1 MKNSTSH
8 STYIRRRIAVVSIAT
23 IAVVS
28 GAYLLGQFIDTKY
41 DYSCPTMMVTAVDG
55 DTLADITKRYCQGH
69 TLQASWDIAHERGT
83 TLIHA
88 GDLIQLGGK

>member
-1 MKNSTSH
+1 MRNST
-8 STYIRRRIAVVSIAT
+8 TYRTFIKRRIALVSIVT

-28 GAYLLGQFIDTKY
+28 GAYLLGQFIDNDY
-41 DYSCPTMMVTAVDG
+41 DYSCPTMLVTAVDG

-83 TLIHA
+83 SAVDI
-88 GDLIQLGGK
+88 GDTIQLGGK